1 MIGGKAMRR
10 HSNGPAQKSFDG
22 RSRLTFACR
31 LAWLAVIPALLMGDA
46 AQSASVLS
54 VGPRLPPNMGPPPSM
69 SPPSIGPRGPV
80 LNTVGPRFDPTFRGT
95 PGGAGFSATGGGNDS
110 GASSGNKYK
119 RRHISGGGG
128 GGTKRLMAAR
138 RAPSGVPPVNE
149 LHYLPGEVVFEAV
162 GTPSD
167 LQITALFNRL
177 RLSRLDTRRIEL
189 LDTTF
194 YRARILDG
202 SSVPAKIRALKA
214 ERAVRS
220 VQPNHI
226 FTFAQSAQAAT
237 GASAAADSAQ
247 YALAKLRLGEA
258 HGVARGDKVLVAVID
273 SGIDQSHPALT
284 GVIEKSFDA
293 LNSGE
298 GPHSHGTAIA
308 GIIAGHA
315 RLTGAAPAVHILA
328 ARAFSATQGS
338 TFSILAS
345 IDWAAGQGA
354 RVINMSFAGPSDPA
368 LGRILAAARQKG
380 VVLVAAAGNAGPKS
394 PPLWP
399 AADPNVIAVT
409 ATDYDDRLFAMANR
423 GSHVAIAA
431 PGVDILVATPGES
444 YKMESGTSFAA
455 AFVSGVAALV
465 LERKPQAGPDAVKKA
480 LLSTARDL
488 GPKGRDDQFGAG
500 LMDAYQAVS
509 TVDKPADAAM
519 QVPAR

>member
-1 MIGGKAMRR
+1 MRS
-10 HSNGPAQKSFDG
+10 HSNHPAQRSFDG
-22 RSRLTFACR
+22 RSRLTLACR

-95 PGGAGFSATGGGNDS
+95 PGGAGFSATGGGNDT

-119 RRHISGGGG
+119 RRHISGGGSG
-128 GGTKRLMAAR
+128 GGTKRLVAAR
-138 RAPSGVPPVNE
+138 RTPSSVPPGNE
-149 LHYLPGEVVFEAV
+149 LRYLPGEVVFEAV

-167 LQITALFNRL
+167 LQIITLFDRL
-177 RLSRLDTRRIEL
+177 RLSRLDTRRIGL
-189 LDTTF
+189 LNTTF

-220 VQPNHI
+220 AQPNHI
-226 FTFAQSAQAAT
+226 FTFAQSPQAAP
-237 GASAAADSAQ
+237 GAPAAADSAQ

-258 HGVARGDKVLVAVID
+258 HGVARGDKVLIAVID

-293 LNSGE
+293 LNSAE

-308 GIIAGHA
+308 GIIAGHT

-338 TFSILAS
+338 TISIIAS

-409 ATDYDDRLFAMANR
+409 AIDYDDRLFAMANR

-431 PGVDILVATPGES
+431 PGVDILVATPGDS

-465 LERKPQAGPDAVKKA
+465 LERKPQLRPDAIKKV

-488 GPKGRDDQFGAG
+488 GPKGRDNQFGAG
-500 LMDAYQAVS
+500 LMDAFQAVS
-509 TVDKPADAAM
+509 TVDKPADAAL
-519 QVPAR
+519 QAPAH